1 LVLPAYG
8 PALAS
13 TASVPT
19 FCEGR
24 RTPAIIILSDK
35 WLARALHA
43 AGPSVSV
50 SPFRAQPVGMAT
62 CEPPRLCNRMEPGT
76 SCSARRVRK
85 VSLTRD
91 ILGRRLRNGSANPG
105 KHRHPGKT
113 RAAGRQPVFPI
124 CRTLVSIVKM
134 SCYPTTCRVFAT
146 YTGPQWERKRN
157 QQYHRA
163 HKGSDYG
170 SRSFHTRMHRE
181 ARLLAPQSPATR
193 T

>member
-1 LVLPAYG
+1 MDRPIACG
-8 PALAS
+8 
-13 TASVPT
+13 
-19 FCEGR
+19 
-24 RTPAIIILSDK
+24 D
-35 WLARALHA
+35 
-43 AGPSVSV
+43 
-50 SPFRAQPVGMAT
+50 QPV
-62 CEPPRLCNRMEPGT
+62 EPPKNGWHALFTQAPLPSRCALFGPNQSEWRPANRPRLCNRVEPGT
-76 SCSARRVRK
+76 SCSSPEISWGD
-85 VSLTRD
+85 VSATGLQ
-91 ILGRRLRNGSANPG
+91 GE
-105 KHRHPGKT
+105 HRHPGKT

-124 CRTLVSIVKM
+124 CRALVSIVKM

-181 ARLLAPQSPATR
+181 ARLLAPQSLATR